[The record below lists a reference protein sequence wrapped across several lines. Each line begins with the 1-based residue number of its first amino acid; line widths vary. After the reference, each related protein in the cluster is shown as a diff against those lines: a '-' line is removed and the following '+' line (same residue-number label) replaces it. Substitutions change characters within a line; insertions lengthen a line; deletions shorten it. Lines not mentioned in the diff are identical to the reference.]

1 MKRFLFVFLIFGFIS
16 CTSKSGNSFTVEG
29 TVKNTNA
36 TMIYL
41 EQNLANQERPLIID
55 SSKIDS
61 DGKFR
66 LTTTTKE
73 EGIFSLRAG
82 HAELPFAV
90 LINDSKKV
98 TINAD
103 LANPNN
109 LYTVTGS
116 KASEELVQFDKMIGQ
131 KLEILSQY
139 SQHFDSV
146 VRSKA
151 FTPDQQKTLDSLRTV
166 DSLGYESESV
176 EMKNYVLDL
185 TKKNISPSLTT
196 YAVTTFQ
203 QIAERYGMRGL
214 TPTDVSGIVNNALS
228 KFPENTTLQ
237 EWKKTLRPGK
247 APDFAL
253 ADTTGKAV
261 SLSSLKG
268 KYVLVDFWASWC
280 PPCRKENPHLVA
292 VYNQFR
298 DKNFTVLGVS
308 LDTVSQAWM
317 NAIHTDGLT
326 WNHVSDLKGWNN
338 EAAAMYGVQSIP
350 YNFLL
355 DPNGTIIAEGLTSG
369 ELEKKLNE
377 ILK

>member
-1 MKRFLFVFLIFGFIS
+1 MKRFLFVLLIFGFIS

-29 TVKNTNA
+29 IVKNTNA

-55 SSKIDS
+55 SAKIAS
-61 DGKFR
+61 DGKFK
-66 LTTTTKE
+66 LTTTTKD

-109 LYTVTGS
+109 LYTVSGS

-146 VRSKA
+146 IHTKA
-151 FTPDQQKTLDSLRTV
+151 FTPDQQKTLDSLRAV
-166 DSLGYESESV
+166 DSLGYESESQ
-176 EMKNYVLDL
+176 EMKNYVLKL

-253 ADTTGKAV
+253 ADTTGKPV

-292 VYNQFR
+292 VYNQFK

-308 LDTVSQAWM
+308 LDTVRHDWI
-317 NAIHTDGLT
+317 NAVHTDGLT

-355 DPNGTIIAEGLTSG
+355 DPEGTIIAEGMTSG

>member
-1 MKRFLFVFLIFGFIS
+1 MKSVLFAFLFFGFIS

-29 TVKNTNA
+29 SIKNTDA
-36 TMIYL
+36 SMVYL

-55 SSKIDS
+55 SSKIGT

-66 LTTTTKE
+66 LTTSTKE

-103 LANPNN
+103 LSNTNN
-109 LYTVTGS
+109 LYTVSGS
-116 KASEELVQFDKMIGQ
+116 RASEELINFDKMIGQ
-131 KLEILSQY
+131 QLEVLSQY
-139 SQHFDSV
+139 SQHYDSLI
-146 VRSKA
+146 RTKA
-151 FTPDQQKTLDSLRTV
+151 FSPDQQRTIDSLRTV
-166 DSLGYESESV
+166 DSLGYGLESQK
-176 EMKNYVLDL
+176 MKNYVLNL
-185 TKKNISPSLTT
+185 TEKNISPSLTT

-203 QIAERYGMRGL
+203 QIAERYGMRGF
-214 TPTDVSGIVNNALS
+214 TPTEVSQIVNSAS
-228 KFPENTTLQ
+228 GKFPENTTLQ

-253 ADTTGKAV
+253 ADTTGNPV

-280 PPCRKENPHLVA
+280 LPCRKENPHLVA
-292 VYNQFR
+292 VYNQFK

-308 LDTVSQAWM
+308 LDTVRQDWM
-317 NAIHTDGLT
+317 TAIHSDGLA
-326 WNHVSDLKGWNN
+326 WNHVSDLKGWRN
-338 EAAAMYGVQSIP
+338 EAAATYGVQSIP
-350 YNFLL
+350 YNFLI
-355 DPNGTIIAEGLTSG
+355 DPDGTIIAEGMTSG
-369 ELEKKLNE
+369 ELEKKLTE
-377 ILK
+377 VLK